1 VQAPARQTNEDGR
14 ARVWRGVVL
23 AACVAGAVLA
33 WLPQRQADAPLPPAT
48 VPRPAPAAP
57 GPAMAT
63 LHPSVPLE
71 LDLQPDADPDHYLD
85 IAIAAPPPLRLRVV
99 EQGIDIQ
106 AELISGTT
114 RSLLEDDDM
123 LRWGEHRVALG
134 EASPDLRLRLRAPR
148 AGSPAGTV
156 RLELEPVDPGADG
169 GYALD
174 LEETALFQRLND
186 RKLAREPDT
195 ATRAAALCAQRLGR
209 ADERGYV
216 RCVGLQERILARMP
230 DRPAAVAALTG
241 ALPVWRRLGD
251 PRGLASALNN
261 LGMHHHRMGDA
272 ARALPVLRDAL
283 AALDGVDDTLLRAVI
298 TNNICLN
305 EALLD
310 SGPAV
315 RACYEDALALSRM
328 SGDEQRIATA
338 LNNLGGAYLQLGETA
353 RAAEYFED
361 SVKHWQPFEASRNS
375 ADAFNNLALVQVAYG
390 RLTQALDGFERAGNA
405 YAGDLQ
411 GQVRALRN
419 QGAVRLLLGD
429 TAYAVD
435 LLKNALDV
443 NEKLNRPDEIVTTL
457 TRLAEAQLA
466 NGQPSEA
473 RASIER
479 AVTVAKAVTT
489 SARPQLIAD
498 SQLRAARIYRRS
510 GEPAAAWDAAQ
521 QAHDGS
527 VGIDRADLHDLARIE
542 LAHLALLRGDAA
554 QAQRFAEAALKS
566 GRLTQL
572 QHIEAQTLVAD
583 ALRAQRN
590 DAAAE
595 AAYRKAIAAVDQAG
609 AYVFDLEQR
618 ATFLAGQRDAQV
630 GLLSLLMSDVDAR
643 GSYRRAADALTLS
656 ARFRAR
662 SLRSRLDAMPLPLA
676 TDAAG
681 ESEREQILARLAG
694 FALLRWKLQNEASIV
709 HPSTPPPADGT
720 ARRTQSAD
728 SGNEERRR
736 RLDADIRSA
745 EAALRSLDSAVSA
758 PDPAAAADEMSLAQ
772 LQQAL
777 PADTTLVVYRTLPQA
792 GYAWVVQRDALHATR
807 LAAQDELAAAVQRV
821 RTSLGAMPGGA
832 AGDWREELTRAC
844 ELVWRPIAG
853 WVDTRRVLVV
863 SDTALDGLPFAALRC
878 GETPSYLLE
887 QHEIALLPATWLLRR
902 APVRELAQDF
912 TALLI
917 GDPVYSR
924 DDPRLGAAPR
934 AAQSDVTL
942 RNSPRRLR
950 GSGDEIRRVSER
962 LGAAHSTLLAGLDAN
977 LGVLRRSDIAN
988 FDIMHFATH
997 GTGDRNG
1004 ASGSGLVLSLYDA
1017 QGRDIDGFLSARRI
1031 GASRLPSALV
1041 VLGACDTATG
1051 RAVQDEGT
1059 FGVAYAFLQA
1069 GARHVVAT
1077 LWPVDDAAMPEL
1089 MDGFY
1094 ADPRLAA
1101 QRPAR
1106 ALRDAQLALVRQYPD
1121 SSPALWAGVA
1131 VWGW

>member
-1 VQAPARQTNEDGR
+1 VQPPASDKNHHGR
-14 ARVWRGVVL
+14 ARAWRGVAL
-23 AACVAGAVLA
+23 AVCVVCAALV
-33 WLPQRQADAPLPPAT
+33 WLPPRPLDPP
-48 VPRPAPAAP
+48 PQPAPAVPALP
-57 GPAMAT
+57 DPAMAT
-63 LHPSVPLE
+63 LHPGVPLDV
-71 LDLQPDADPDHYLD
+71 DLQPDADRDHYVE
-85 IAIAAPPPLRLRVV
+85 IAVAAAPPLRLRVV
-99 EQGIDIQ
+99 ELGIDVQ
-106 AELISGTT
+106 AELLSGSA
-114 RSLLEDDDM
+114 RWLFEDDDV
-123 LRWGEHRVALG
+123 LRWGEHRVAL
-134 EASPDLRLRLRAPR
+134 ADTAPDLRLRLRAPR
-148 AGSPAGTV
+148 IGSPAGKV
-156 RLELEPVDPGADG
+156 RLELQAVAPGSADRSF
-169 GYALD
+169 ALD
-174 LEETALFQRLND
+174 LEETALVQRFND
-186 RKLAREPDT
+186 RKLGREPET
-195 ATRAAALCAQRLGR
+195 ASRAAALCADRR
-209 ADERGYV
+209 AADDARGFV
-216 RCVGLQERILARMP
+216 HCVGLQERILGRQS
-230 DRPAAVAALTG
+230 DRAAAVVALTD
-241 ALPVWRRLGD
+241 ALPVWRRLGE

-261 LGMHHHRMGDA
+261 LGMHHYRMGDA
-272 ARALPVLRDAL
+272 TRALPAFREAL

-298 TNNICLN
+298 ANNICLN
-305 EALLD
+305 DALLD

-315 RACYEDALALSRM
+315 RACYEDALALSRT
-328 SGDEQRIATA
+328 SGDGQRIATA
-338 LNNLGGAYLQLGETA
+338 LNNLGGAYWQGGETA

-361 SVKHWQPFEASRNS
+361 AVKRWQSFHDNRGS
-375 ADAFNNLALVQVAYG
+375 ADALNNLALVQVARG

-405 YAGDLQ
+405 YAGDPQ
-411 GQVRALRN
+411 GQARTLRN

-435 LLKNALDV
+435 LLKSALELTD
-443 NEKLNRPDEIVTTL
+443 KLNRPDETVTTL
-457 TRLAEAQLA
+457 ARLAEAQLA
-466 NGQPSEA
+466 NGQPAEA
-473 RASIER
+473 RASVER
-479 AVTVAKAVTT
+479 AVAVALAATT
-489 SARPQLIAD
+489 ATRPQLVVD

-510 GEPAAAWDAAQ
+510 GDPAAALNAAQ
-521 QAHDGS
+521 QAFDS
-527 VGIDRADLHDLARIE
+527 SADTDRGDLHDLARVE
-542 LAHLALLRGDAA
+542 LGHLALQRGDAA

-566 GRLTQL
+566 ARLTQL

-583 ALRAQRN
+583 ALRVQRH

-609 AYVFDLEQR
+609 SYVFDLEQR

-630 GLLSLLMSDVDAR
+630 GLLSLLMSDVDAQ
-643 GSYRRAADALTLS
+643 GGHRRAADALSLS

-662 SLRSRLDAMPLPLA
+662 SLRSRLDAMPLPVA

-681 ESEREQILARLAG
+681 ESEREQMLARLA
-694 FALLRWKLQNEASIV
+694 ALALQRWKLQNEASIV
-709 HPSTPPPADGT
+709 RQPTLPSAAGD
-720 ARRTQSAD
+720 ARRTQPEDGSID
-728 SGNEERRR
+728 ERRR
-736 RLDADIRSA
+736 RIDVDIRAA
-745 EAALRSLDSAVSA
+745 EAALRSLDSTASM

-792 GYAWVVQRDALHATR
+792 GYAWVVQRDALRSVR
-807 LAAQDELAAAVQRV
+807 LAAQDDLAAAVQRV
-821 RTSLGAMPGGA
+821 RASLGATPDGTV
-832 AGDWREELTRAC
+832 GDWRDELTRAC

-887 QHEIALLPATWLLRR
+887 RHELALLPATWLLRR
-902 APVRELAQDF
+902 APVRELAHDF
-912 TALLI
+912 AALLI

-924 DDPRLGAAPR
+924 DDPRLGAAPP
-934 AAQSDVTL
+934 AAQSGVAL

-950 GSGDEIRRVSER
+950 GSGDEIRRVGER

-977 LGVLRRSDIAN
+977 LAALRRDDIAN

-1004 ASGSGLVLSLYDA
+1004 ASGSGLVLSLFDA

-1031 GASRLPSALV
+1031 GASRLPAALV

-1094 ADPRLAA
+1094 TDPRLAA
-1101 QRPAR
+1101 QRPAQ
-1106 ALRDAQLALVRQYPD
+1106 ALRQAQLALLQQYPE